1 METFA
6 DWLYTICKEQVFY
19 NFHPFLFFAFIVSLP
34 RMEIIPQVTEA
45 FVSGVAI
52 GALVFAALVFVVM
65 LAPIIIQSVDIPS

>member
-1 METFA
+1 
-6 DWLYTICKEQVFY
+6 
-19 NFHPFLFFAFIVSLP
+19 
-34 RMEIIPQVTEA
+34 MEIIPQVTEA